1 MGKMH
6 GEYVASAV
14 TTSCTAGAGGGPGVK
29 PRVSIIVPVYN
40 AAPYLNQCV
49 SSLTNQTLKEIEII
63 LINDGSTDDSLAV
76 CVALAATDD
85 RIRLIDKPNGGVSEA
100 RNDGLRAATG
110 AYVGFVDPDDW
121 VDTDMY
127 ERMLATLTAAQAEIC
142 LCNYVKETKEGTVPV
157 LVKQSGTIEKE
168 AILGDIVA
176 NVIAKPSFRSGE
188 TDIMGSVCRLL
199 ISRELLER
207 ENIWF
212 DKEVAFM
219 EDLLVCVEAFL
230 KCARIAIDS
239 GAYYHYRVHDSST
252 VMAYKPKFYQRQKQA
267 FAKLQELLVREG
279 EAAALAPRMANR
291 CIIIALLALAN
302 EAHKDNPMPFREKI
316 RNIEKIVADEEL
328 SATLEKIEL
337 DTVESRKKLELNL
350 MKKKAS
356 VALYLYYT
364 VFNKLKAALGKG

>member
-1 MGKMH
+1 M
-6 GEYVASAV
+6 
-14 TTSCTAGAGGGPGVK
+14 K

-49 SSLTNQTLKEIEII
+49 DSLTKQTLKETEII

-85 RIRLIDKPNGGVSEA
+85 RIRLIDKLNGGVSEA

-279 EAAALAPRMANR
+279 KAAALAPRMANR
-291 CIIIALLALAN
+291 YIIIALLALAN
-302 EAHKDNPMPFREKI
+302 EAHKSNPQPMGAKI
-316 RNIEKIVADEEL
+316 KNIAAILKDPALKAIL
-328 SATLEKIEL
+328 SHL
-337 DTVESRKKLELNL
+337 DLSEAESRKKLELNL
-350 MKKKAS
+350 MKREAS
-356 VALYLYYT
+356 LALYLYYSL
-364 VFNKLKAALGKG
+364 FNRIKAALGKG

>member
-1 MGKMH
+1 MH

-14 TTSCTAGAGGGPGVK
+14 TTSCTAGAGGGPVVK

-40 AAPYLNQCV
+40 AAPYLNQCI
-49 SSLTNQTLKEIEII
+49 SSLTNQTLQEIEII

-76 CVALAATDD
+76 CMALAATDD

-121 VDTDMY
+121 VDLDMY
-127 ERMLATLTAAQAEIC
+127 ERMLATLTAAQAEIGM
-142 LCNYVKETKEGTVPV
+142 CNYVKETKEGTVPV
-157 LVKQSGTIEKE
+157 LMKQSGTIEKE
-168 AILGDIVA
+168 AIVGDIVA

-219 EDLLVCVEAFL
+219 EDLLVCVASFL

-252 VMAYKPKFYQRQKQA
+252 VMAYKTQFYQRQKQA
-267 FAKLQELLVREG
+267 FVKLQELLVREG
-279 EAAALAPRMANR
+279 KVTPLATRLANR
-291 CIIIALLALAN
+291 RIIIALLSLAN
-302 EAHKDNPMPFREKI
+302 EAHKDNPAPFREKI
-316 RNIEKIVADEEL
+316 RHIDAILADEEL
-328 SATLEKIEL
+328 ATTLEKIEL
-337 DTVESRKKLELNL
+337 DTVEPRKKVELNL

-356 VALYLYYT
+356 MALYLYYT

>member
-1 MGKMH
+1 M
-6 GEYVASAV
+6 
-14 TTSCTAGAGGGPGVK
+14 K

-76 CVALAATDD
+76 CAALAATDD

-168 AILGDIVA
+168 AILGD
-176 NVIAKPSFRSGE
+176 

-279 EAAALAPRMANR
+279 KAAALTPRMANR

>member
-1 MGKMH
+1 M
-6 GEYVASAV
+6 
-14 TTSCTAGAGGGPGVK
+14 K

-49 SSLTNQTLKEIEII
+49 SSLTEQTLKEIEII

-76 CVALAATDD
+76 CVGLAATDD

-110 AYVGFVDPDDW
+110 DYVGFVDPDDW
-121 VDTDMY
+121 VDTEMY
-127 ERMLATLTAAQAEIC
+127 ERMLSVLTTAQADIC
-142 LCNYVKETKEGTVPV
+142 MCNYVKESKEGTVPV
-157 LVKQSGTIEKE
+157 LMKQTGAIEKA
-168 AILGDIVA
+168 AILDEIVA

-199 ISRELLER
+199 ISRDLLEK

-230 KCARIAIDS
+230 KCERIAIDA
-239 GAYYHYRVHDSST
+239 GAYYHYRVHESST
-252 VMAYKPKFYQRQKQA
+252 VMAYKPHFHQRQKQA

-279 EAAALAPRMANR
+279 KTSALATRLANR
-291 CIIIALLALAN
+291 YIIIALLSLAN
-302 EAHKDNPMPFREKI
+302 EAHKGNPAPFREKI
-316 RNIEKIVADEEL
+316 RNIAKILADDEL
-328 SATLEKIEL
+328 AATLGKIDLEA
-337 DTVESRKKLELNL
+337 VESRKKLELNL
-350 MKKKAS
+350 MKRKAS
-356 VALYLYYT
+356 VTLYLYYS
-364 VFNKLKAALGKG
+364 VFNKIKAALGKG

>member
-1 MGKMH
+1 MT
-6 GEYVASAV
+6 VN
-14 TTSCTAGAGGGPGVK
+14 TSCTAGAGGGPGVK

-49 SSLTNQTLKEIEII
+49 SSLTNQTLQEIEII

-76 CVALAATDD
+76 CAALAATDD

-252 VMAYKPKFYQRQKQA
+252 VMAYKPKFYPRQKQA

-316 RNIEKIVADEEL
+316 RNIDKIVADEEL

>member
-1 MGKMH
+1 MRG
-6 GEYVASAV
+6 YFAASAV
-14 TTSCTAGAGGGPGVK
+14 NTSCTAGSGGGPGVK

-49 SSLTNQTLKEIEII
+49 SSLINQTLKEIEII

-76 CVALAATDD
+76 CVGLAATDD
-85 RIRLIDKPNGGVSEA
+85 RIRLIDKSNGGVSEA

-142 LCNYVKETKEGTVPV
+142 ICNYVKETKEGTVPV
-157 LVKQSGTIEKE
+157 LMKQSGGTIEKE
-168 AILGDIVA
+168 AILDEIVA
-176 NVIAKPSFRSGE
+176 NVIAKPSFKSGE

-219 EDLLVCVEAFL
+219 EDLLVCVETFL
-230 KCARIAIDS
+230 KCERIAIDA
-239 GAYYHYRVHDSST
+239 GAYYHYRVHESST
-252 VMAYKPKFYQRQKQA
+252 VMAYKPQFYQRQKQA

-279 EAAALAPRMANR
+279 KADPLATRMANR
-291 CIIIALLALAN
+291 YIIIALLALAN

-316 RNIEKIVADEEL
+316 RNIDKIVADGEL
-328 SATLEKIEL
+328 AAILEKIEL
-337 DTVESRKKLELNL
+337 DDVEPRKKLELNL

-356 VALYLYYT
+356 LMLYLYYS
-364 VFNKLKAALGKG
+364 VFNKIKAALGKG

>member
-1 MGKMH
+1 M
-6 GEYVASAV
+6 
-14 TTSCTAGAGGGPGVK
+14 
-29 PRVSIIVPVYN
+29 VSIIVPVYN

-49 SSLTNQTLKEIEII
+49 DSLTNQTLKEIEII

-100 RNDGLRAATG
+100 RNDGLRSATG
-110 AYVGFVDPDDW
+110 EYVGFVDPDDW

-127 ERMLATLTAAQAEIC
+127 ERMLATLRTAQADIC
-142 LCNYVKETKEGTVPV
+142 MCNYVKETKEATVPV
-157 LVKQSGTIEKE
+157 LMKQKGTIEKE

-199 ISRELLER
+199 INRELLEK

-219 EDLLVCVEAFL
+219 EDLLVCVETFL
-230 KCARIAIDS
+230 KCDRIAIDA
-239 GAYYHYRVHDSST
+239 GAYYHYRVHESST
-252 VMAYKPKFYQRQKQA
+252 VMAYKPHFHQRQKQA

-279 EAAALAPRMANR
+279 KVAALAPRMANR
-291 CIIIALLALAN
+291 FIIIALLSLAN

-316 RNIEKIVADEEL
+316 RNIGMILADNEL
-328 SATLEKIEL
+328 AANLEKIDL
-337 DTVESRKKLELNL
+337 DAVESRKKLELNL
-350 MKKKAS
+350 MKRNAS
-356 VALYLYYT
+356 VTLYLYYR
-364 VFNKLKAALGKG
+364 VFNKIKAALGKG